1 MLVGC
6 ANNQSVY
13 WCGDHACVNEKEKEA
28 YFKKTMIVEMREIG
42 KKKDNEL
49 TELEKIKER
58 ARLEERKRI
67 KGEKKLYKEA
77 RLEEKKRIKGE
88 KKLYKEAR
96 LEEKKRI
103 KEEKK
108 LAKEIQAENK
118 MIIKKEKKVAKKP
131 QVKKKK
137 KTSNEIKIEKVNKV
151 GNSSYEFIQLV
162 EKINEKNK
170 LKPYPDINDIPN

>member
-77 RLEEKKRIKGE
+77 RLEEKKRIK
-88 KKLYKEAR
+88 
-96 LEEKKRI
+96 
-103 KEEKK
+103 EEKK

-118 MIIKKEKKVAKKP
+118 MIIKKEKKVAKKS

-137 KTSNEIKIEKVNKV
+137 KTSNEIKIEKENKV